1 MRTWGRGG
9 ICRPRRQASGGT
21 SPAHTQVLDVQP
33 PGLRETLFL
42 LLKLPWETNAEQV
55 NKPKHPGKRLSRPG
69 EVTAGHQARRS
80 LDCPGKQAPRIS
92 LCHSAGGEPGNPEAP
107 RTGQQPAGGGGV
119 RSQRSWRR
127 KRAIATGGSL
137 GPRECLDQ
145 PREGKQGEQGA
156 QRCCWRPGSGHLR
169 KRDGSGRKPRCL
181 CVQIDDAWLCP
192 QDRTQ
197 LINAHFFFIL
207 KNLRDPQNSFKGE
220 KSAQGHA
227 PSGGGLAL
235 GRGLCPH

>member
-9 ICRPRRQASGGT
+9 ICRFRRQASGGT
-21 SPAHTQVLDVQP
+21 SPAHARVLDVQP

-137 GPRECLDQ
+137 GRESAWISPGKGDRVSRGLRGAAGDQ
-145 PREGKQGEQGA
+145 ALGTL
-156 QRCCWRPGSGHLR
+156 GS
-169 KRDGSGRKPRCL
+169 
-181 CVQIDDAWLCP
+181 
-192 QDRTQ
+192 
-197 LINAHFFFIL
+197 
-207 KNLRDPQNSFKGE
+207 E
-220 KSAQGHA
+220 M
-227 PSGGGLAL
+227 GLAGSHAACVCRL
-235 GRGLCPH
+235 MTPGFAPRIGHS